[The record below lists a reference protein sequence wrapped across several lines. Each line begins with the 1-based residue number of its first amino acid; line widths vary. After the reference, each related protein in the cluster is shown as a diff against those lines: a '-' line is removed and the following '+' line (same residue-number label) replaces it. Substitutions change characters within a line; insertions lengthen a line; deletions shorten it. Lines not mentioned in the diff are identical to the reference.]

1 MNATHIMSSGH
12 TTYTIILS
20 FTQNLNIIIII
31 IIFIIYKA
39 QYPKML
45 KALYNKI
52 KSYLLCVKTSINN
65 NKYNCKIYFQ
75 IKTNVET
82 LNYSLYA
89 IKYYI
94 QLTTMSK
101 INK

>member
-1 MNATHIMSSGH
+1 MQLRSNPVAEPTIGSVSGSR
-12 TTYTIILS
+12 YII
-20 FTQNLNIIIII
+20 IIIII

-52 KSYLLCVKTSINN
+52 YLLCVKTNINN

-82 LNYSLYA
+82 LNYSLYT

-94 QLTTMSK
+94 QLTTMTK

>member
-1 MNATHIMSSGH
+1 MCPCDS
-12 TTYTIILS
+12 LR
-20 FTQNLNIIIII
+20 LNNNNNIII

-52 KSYLLCVKTSINN
+52 KSYLLCVKTNI

-82 LNYSLYA
+82 LNYSLYT

>member
-1 MNATHIMSSGH
+1 MRSHLAQGGLHI
-12 TTYTIILS
+12 
-20 FTQNLNIIIII
+20 IIIII

-52 KSYLLCVKTSINN
+52 KSYLLCVKTNINN

-82 LNYSLYA
+82 LNYSLYT

>member
-1 MNATHIMSSGH
+1 M
-12 TTYTIILS
+12 TYVADLGMRNITSYSPVLII
-20 FTQNLNIIIII
+20 FNILF

-52 KSYLLCVKTSINN
+52 KSYLLFVKTNINN

-82 LNYSLYA
+82 LNYSLYT
-89 IKYYI
+89 I
-94 QLTTMSK
+94 
-101 INK
+101 

>member
-1 MNATHIMSSGH
+1 M
-12 TTYTIILS
+12 TYILEMVAKRELQ
-20 FTQNLNIIIII
+20 FFLRKTYVIIII

-52 KSYLLCVKTSINN
+52 KSYLLCVKTNINN

-82 LNYSLYA
+82 LNYSLYT